1 MTTIYLLGIMYL
13 DNTWSTPWGS
23 EMTNDQGRLMIL
35 YIIDYIIKV
44 NRASSVLNVGPR
56 ELQIENTFRSDQ
68 QWCADAMMH

>member
-1 MTTIYLLGIMYL
+1 
-13 DNTWSTPWGS
+13 
-23 EMTNDQGRLMIL
+23 MTNDQGRLMIL

-68 QWCADAMMH
+68 QMMLITVLTMPMPTDQQMMR

>member
-1 MTTIYLLGIMYL
+1 
-13 DNTWSTPWGS
+13 
-23 EMTNDQGRLMIL
+23 MTNDQGRLMIL

-68 QWCADAMMH
+68 QMMLITVLMMPMPTDQQMMR

>member
-1 MTTIYLLGIMYL
+1 
-13 DNTWSTPWGS
+13 
-23 EMTNDQGRLMIL
+23 MTNDQRRLMIL

-68 QWCADAMMH
+68 QMMLITVLMMPMPTDQQMMR

>member
-1 MTTIYLLGIMYL
+1 
-13 DNTWSTPWGS
+13 
-23 EMTNDQGRLMIL
+23 MTNDQGRLMIL

-68 QWCADAMMH
+68 QLMR